1 MLNGRRLLVVLAITS
16 TLSSAAFAGLSVLP
30 QESIAGMH
38 EKYTM
43 RVPNEKDSA
52 SMTQIEV
59 QFPTGLEIYGYE
71 PKQGWKVDLKK
82 NANGKLTGAVWTG
95 NLGPHEFLEFGLLG
109 INPKTSVN
117 LVWKTTQ
124 IYGDG
129 TREEYSSAR
138 GSKLQ
143 APVVAVRQGGYSS
156 LRLGK

>member
-1 MLNGRRLLVVLAITS
+1 MLNGRRLLAVLAITS

-43 RVPNEKDSA
+43 RVPNEKDSS

-59 QFPTGLEIYGYE
+59 QFPAGLEVYGYE

-82 NANGKLTGAVWTG
+82 DANGKITGAVWTG

-109 INPKTSVN
+109 VNPKAAAS

-124 IYGDG
+124 TYSDG

-143 APVVAVRQGGYSS
+143 APVVAVRQSGYSS